1 MRALVIG
8 GLLWLVAGLL
18 TGCGPSR
25 QDTLREWIDEQRKA
39 SVPSVKKIP
48 VPQPFKHLVY
58 EQRERKDPFAK
69 PMIVASVSAEVEK
82 ASPDLSLRHKS
93 RPRQSLESFPLESMS
108 FVGIL
113 EKQGRTLGLV
123 RSNGA
128 LYQVV
133 PGQYIGQN
141 FGKVLRIDEKGI
153 QLREIA
159 QDANGKW
166 SERDAFLRIQ
176 GSNK

>member
-1 MRALVIG
+1 MRQALAV
-8 GLLWLVAGLL
+8 GLLLVTLL
-18 TGCGPSR
+18 LSACGPSR
-25 QDTLREWIDEQRKA
+25 QDTLRDWIAEQRKA

-48 VPQPFKHLVY
+48 APQPFQHLPY
-58 EQRERKDPFAK
+58 EPGERKDPFAK
-69 PMIVASVSAEVEK
+69 QVLVAQLNVEAEK
-82 ASPDLSLRHKS
+82 ASPDLSLKHKS
-93 RPRQSLESFPLESMS
+93 RARQTLESMPLEAMS

-113 EKQGRTLGLV
+113 EKQGRAMGLV
-123 RSNGA
+123 RADGV
-128 LYQVV
+128 LHQVA
-133 PGQYIGQN
+133 PGQYLGKN

-166 SERDAFLRIQ
+166 SEREAYLRIQ